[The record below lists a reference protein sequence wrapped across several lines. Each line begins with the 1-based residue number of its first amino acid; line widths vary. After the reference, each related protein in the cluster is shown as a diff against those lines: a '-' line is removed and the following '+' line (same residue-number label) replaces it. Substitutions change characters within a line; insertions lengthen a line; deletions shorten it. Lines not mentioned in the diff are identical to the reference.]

1 MSTGQRKKAFS
12 VSCTS
17 GMTRRAFGW
26 LERACLAGA
35 MQSSRQHVLGPYPVC
50 PRPVG
55 CIDLRGSVCRPF
67 GRRRTPPGGGQ
78 CACDIVQGQTGGTPV
93 EALLGCACCTRTLL
107 PQLLHAA
114 GGGRPCA
121 RVAASESGTFCTP
134 RQLRTRRRLAV
145 PDCKT
150 EYVCFSR

>member
-1 MSTGQRKKAFS
+1 MSGPPPILCALVLWAAS
-12 VSCTS
+12 IC
-17 GMTRRAFGW
+17 AA
-26 LERACLAGA
+26 ACADPLDAGEPHLA
-35 MQSSRQHVLGPYPVC
+35 
-50 PRPVG
+50 
-55 CIDLRGSVCRPF
+55 
-67 GRRRTPPGGGQ
+67 RRTM
-78 CACDIVQGQTGGTPV
+78 CMRSRDNVQGQTGGTPE
-93 EALLGCACCTRTLL
+93 EALLGSACCTRTLL

-121 RVAASESGTFCTP
+121 RVVASESGTFCTP